1 MSYEF
6 RSVLVPLSPDPSSSA
21 ISSRDL
27 ARVYAAAA
35 EIVDFRNPRIPD
47 GRKRY
52 HKTCCTAIQQA
63 AGYDNELI
71 AEALLRF
78 EQMFKSRKTPPGS
91 LWFGECH
98 AAWDATDEFLA
109 EVWENRERRVL
120 ALLFMS
126 EIVKDLK

>member
-1 MSYEF
+1 MSFEL
-6 RSVLVPLSPDPSSSA
+6 RSVLVPLSPDPQA
-21 ISSRDL
+21 RVISSHEL
-27 ARVYAAAA
+27 ARVYATAA

-47 GRKRY
+47 GRKRH

-63 AGYDNELI
+63 AGYDDELI

-78 EQMFKSRKTPPGS
+78 GQMFKPRKTPPGS

-126 EIVKDLK
+126 EAIESLK

>member
-1 MSYEF
+1 MNYEL
-6 RSVLVPLSPDPSSSA
+6 RSVLAPLTAEPQARIISPC
-21 ISSRDL
+21 DL

-35 EIVDFRNPRIPD
+35 EIVDFRNPHIPD

-63 AGYDNELI
+63 AGYDDELI
-71 AEALLRF
+71 AEALMRF
-78 EQMFKSRKTPPGS
+78 EQMFKPRKTPPGS

-126 EIVKDLK
+126 EAIESLK